1 MSEPATAPTSAGP
14 ASPAKPAGARGSES
28 AGRSQGTHLLVR
40 AGDYLCALPL
50 RSVRRVMRALS
61 VHPLPGATPELKGLS
76 EFAGEPLP
84 ILDLARLVGAPPGA
98 SPAFPVTIVAWAGP
112 PEAKETVGLSTAA
125 ALGVVEV
132 PPGAVVV
139 GDGGFVVGEAS
150 VDGDV
155 VRVLN
160 LEALGRR

>member
-1 MSEPATAPTSAGP
+1 MSEPATAPLSAGS
-14 ASPAKPAGARGSES
+14 ASPADGLNPEPTA
-28 AGRSQGTHLLVR
+28 RSQGSHLLVR
-40 AGDYLCALPL
+40 AGDFVCALPL

-61 VHPLPGATPELKGLS
+61 IHPLPGATPELRGLS

-98 SPAFPVTIVAWAGP
+98 SPVFPVTIVAWAGP
-112 PEAKETVGLSTAA
+112 PEARETVGLSTAA

-132 PPGAVVV
+132 PPGAVVS

-150 VDGDV
+150 VDGLV
-155 VRVLN
+155 VRVLD